1 MGSCAASNRNG
12 LAISH
17 ANPNARRDNLTADVS
32 TNERTVGTHI
42 AEDEQAEVPEATP
55 APEVTIE
62 EPPAPEPTDAE
73 KQAKTEPV
81 PPTQS
86 EPEPTPEWETK
97 TASWTDFKNCAN
109 KQ

>member
-1 MGSCAASNRNG
+1 MTTLQPMFPQTKELSVP
-12 LAISH
+12 I
-17 ANPNARRDNLTADVS
+17 
-32 TNERTVGTHI
+32 I

-86 EPEPTPEWETK
+86 EPETTPEWETK